1 MTSHF
6 ACILS
11 ILNFIPIFFQ
21 NPEVQLQHYCPDVT
35 GNFHFRFIND
45 NVITFFPV
53 YVCCSCCACCFCR
66 MHVCLG
72 DTAYFVAYCFSF
84 VQKLL
89 KTQNSYTEFYLPP
102 GGNNFGSLLITVLRL
117 FTFSFR
123 LQSII
128 GNLIAS
134 LTLYSTC
141 DVRQFEPEGSSILSI
156 YDKYLRL
163 FDNTIS
169 FY

>member
-1 MTSHF
+1 MIVSLHNPVIPTQIF
-6 ACILS
+6 AQSRNTNAYFWHPISRVYFGSRIL
-11 ILNFIPIFFQ
+11 FFIFFQ

-72 DTAYFVAYCFSF
+72 DTTYFVAYCFSF

-89 KTQNSYTEFYLPP
+89 KTQNSYTEFYLSP

-117 FTFSFR
+117 LRF
-123 LQSII
+123 
-128 GNLIAS
+128 
-134 LTLYSTC
+134 
-141 DVRQFEPEGSSILSI
+141 LSV
-156 YDKYLRL
+156 
-163 FDNTIS
+163 FNQ
-169 FY
+169 